1 MNFKDSDTGIILV
14 LIERFERQRLP
25 WLIDI
30 QLKLDQG
37 SLLNDIDIEYLSE
50 ALHDAR
56 LLLPYL
62 DRHPEYEP
70 FFAKVMHY
78 YKSIADQALVNESFG
93 K

>member
-1 MNFKDSDTGIILV
+1 MNTKDSDTGIILV
-14 LIERFERQRLP
+14 LIERFEKQRLP
-25 WLIDI
+25 WLIDM

-37 SLLNDIDIEYLSE
+37 HLLNDIDIEYLSQ

-70 FFAKVMHY
+70 LFAKVMHY
-78 YKSIADQALVNESFG
+78 YKSIAEQALANE